1 MRLEEVLGIFVAIIF
16 FILGL
21 TILTRYKKL
30 SSHKYFRILIV
41 FIGILLVGF
50 AIYMAFNSFYWYE

>member
-1 MRLEEVLGIFVAIIF
+1 MKTEVVLGVFVAIIF
-16 FILGL
+16 LVLGL

-41 FIGILLVGF
+41 FIGILLLGF
-50 AIYMAFNSFYWYE
+50 SVYMALNSFYWYE